1 MDTPYEWIE
10 TAERLEALGRAMEQA
25 AWIAIDTESN
35 SMFVY
40 RERVCLIQLNVEGAL
55 YLVDPLALTQGEA
68 PWQAPHSA
76 LERLR
81 APLEDRDKPKLLH
94 GGEYDVATLARD
106 FGIALRGIFDSQHA
120 AFLLGWERT
129 GYGAVVERV
138 TGVKLAKAHTQD
150 DWGKRP
156 IDKAAL
162 DYAIDDVRYLPEVSA
177 HLKAAVTEA
186 DLEEELAV
194 GLCAIEEKRWHGG
207 FDPGAIWRMNGA
219 HKLSGAQMRGLF
231 VLHCLRDRLAR
242 RYDRPAGQ
250 FINDRVLVALATRRP
265 EDTADLKRAGLRS
278 ALVAHHGEELM
289 AALKNPERIDDLP
302 PFPPRPCPREPDDEE
317 KKREAN
323 LRAWRQKESKRRQVT
338 PHAVLPTRALMWLK
352 AHGADDLGA
361 VPQLGEKRARLY
373 GDELRRLCRQRK

>member
-10 TAERLEALGRAMEQA
+10 TAERLEALGRAMEKA

-55 YLVDPLALTQGEA
+55 YLVDPLALTQGET

-120 AFLLGWERT
+120 AFLLGWEKT

-162 DYAIDDVRYLPEVSA
+162 DYAIDDVRYLPEVAA
-177 HLKAAVTEA
+177 HLKAAVAEA

-352 AHGADDLGA
+352 THGADDLGA

>member
-10 TAERLEALGRAMEQA
+10 TAERLEALGRAMEKA

-120 AFLLGWERT
+120 AFLLGWEKT

-162 DYAIDDVRYLPEVSA
+162 DYAIDDVRYLPEVAA
-177 HLKAAVTEA
+177 HLKAAVAEA

-194 GLCAIEEKRWHGG
+194 GLFAIEEKRWHGG

-352 AHGADDLGA
+352 THGADDLGA

>member
-120 AFLLGWERT
+120 AFLLGWEKT

-352 AHGADDLGA
+352 THGADDLGA